1 MHVNSSFPFFYNLAA
16 LFVYHTKVGIIFLKV
31 FCAFVLYSFTN
42 RYKDSFHAVQKE
54 RHRVLD
60 EQHAAQQ
67 AELFAQQRVDLASQ
81 QAHGNGNIGH
91 GNVGNGSNGF
101 RSQGSGAVPNGHNS
115 TQAVTTSPAVS
126 SPAGASTTTATESPT
141 QSQAEQRAAATEQA
155 YNQAKLDLAAAEDT
169 YETKRAVAEEVT
181 VTVRAEATR
190 LESLERVQLV
200 VSFYFII
207 VLRCSI

>member
-1 MHVNSSFPFFYNLAA
+1 ML
-16 LFVYHTKVGIIFLKV
+16 
-31 FCAFVLYSFTN
+31 
-42 RYKDSFHAVQKE
+42 E
-54 RHRVLD
+54 

-81 QAHGNGNIGH
+81 QAHGSVGN
-91 GNVGNGSNGF
+91 GNVGNGNNGH
-101 RSQGSGAVPNGHNS
+101 RPQGHGGAVLNS
-115 TQAVTTSPAVS
+115 HSTPAPTVAATTSPAVASS
-126 SPAGASTTTATESPT
+126 SPAGATTITTTTTVSPT

-155 YNQAKLDLAAAEDT
+155 YNQAKLDLAAAEDS

-200 VSFYFII
+200 VRISFYHIVVFCVVIFEYLDAGCGRSII
-207 VLRCSI
+207 HLHFL